1 MSRQDGRVTDPRFSS
16 VHNDPRFVRPKK
28 QDRKVGIDKRFSQML
43 SDKDFSTTAKVDRYG
58 RKTSNK
64 KGAKEIERLYEM
76 EKSEDSSD
84 EEDAESDKSTVET
97 KKPSTVAKE
106 DFTAFDEESGEDEE
120 HSSGDEESDE
130 GQEPAKY
137 DPARGEGNV
146 SSSEEEDDEL
156 PDDAPIDDR
165 DLVDPEPD
173 RENIP
178 RGDVTSRFAIVNLD
192 WDNLHAEDLFVAMN
206 SFKSALGSVKR
217 VSVFPSEFG
226 RERMAKE
233 DVDGPPRNIF
243 GNDDEDEDDKP
254 INAKTII
261 KESLGE
267 EFDMAKLR
275 QYQLDRLR
283 YYYAIVECDSPA
295 TAKHIYDN
303 CDGAEYEASANFFD
317 LRFIPDGEEFNDDP
331 RETCSSL
338 PEQYEPNDFVTDA
351 LQHSKVKL
359 TWDDD
364 DPKKAQFAK
373 KAFSKAEIDDMELKA
388 YLASSDSEDGDDAA
402 TLKSK
407 WKALLKA
414 GDEEDSDEDV
424 RPSGDMEITF
434 AAGLSGAAADK
445 DEVDPEN
452 ETTIDKYKRKDQER
466 KQRRKEKKGIVD
478 DSETKVDLG
487 FDDPFFSEAPSK
499 SKKKDKKPDVDHEK
513 EAREKAELDLLMMDD
528 KDTDGRD
535 HFDMKNILRSEKQAG
550 KKKHRHAKKEA
561 PREGLQDD
569 FELDTKDP
577 RFAAAFDNENHHF
590 ALDPTNP
597 QFKKTKAMSKVLEER
612 RKQSKRSDE
621 IVEQGDGK
629 DRRRKRKAEGVDDL
643 VRSVKA
649 KSKKSKA

>member
-1 MSRQDGRVTDPRFSS
+1 MTDPRFSS

-28 QDRKVGIDKRFSQML
+28 RDRKVGIDKRFSQML
-43 SDKDFSTTAKVDRYG
+43 SDKDFSSTAKVDRYG
-58 RKTSNK
+58 RKLDGK
-64 KGAKEIERLYEM
+64 KGIKEIDNLYELENSGDSASSSEE
-76 EKSEDSSD
+76 EKQTKAVDLPDFTSFGDEAAADDVDGSEDEDSD
-84 EEDAESDKSTVET
+84 IA
-97 KKPSTVAKE
+97 
-106 DFTAFDEESGEDEE
+106 
-120 HSSGDEESDE
+120 DE
-130 GQEPAKY
+130 GVRKF

-146 SSSEEEDDEL
+146 SSSDDEDEL
-156 PDDAPIDDR
+156 EADAPIDGR
-165 DLVDPEPD
+165 DLIDPEPD

-178 RGDVTSRFAIVNLD
+178 QGEVTSRFAIVNLD
-192 WDNLHAEDLFVAMN
+192 WDNLNAEDLFVTMN
-206 SFKSALGSVKR
+206 SFKSAIGSVNK
-217 VSVFPSEFG
+217 VSIFPSEFG
-226 RERMAKE
+226 KERMARE
-233 DVDGPPRNIF
+233 DTSGPPKHIF
-243 GNDDEDEDDKP
+243 GDENEIDDDRP

-317 LRFIPDGEEFNDDP
+317 LRFVPETEDFTEEP
-331 RETCSSL
+331 REVCSSL
-338 PEQYEPNDFVTDA
+338 PELYEPNEFVTDA

-364 DPKKAQFAK
+364 DPKKAHFAK

-388 YLASSDSEDGDDAA
+388 YLASSDSEDGEDAS

-414 GDEEDSDEDV
+414 GDEDSDEDV
-424 RPSGDMEITF
+424 KPNGDMEITF
-434 AAGLSGAAADK
+434 AAGLSAKVSKSD

-452 ETTIDKYKRKDQER
+452 ETTIEKYKRKDAEKRER
-466 KQRRKEKKGIVD
+466 KRANKGIVD
-478 DSETKVDLG
+478 GAEAKVDLG
-487 FDDPFFSEAPSK
+487 FDDPFFNETSSK
-499 SKKKDKKPDVDHEK
+499 SKKKDKKPEIDQEK
-513 EAREKAELDLLMMDD
+513 EAKEKAELDLLVMDD

-550 KKKHRHAKKEA
+550 KKRHRRAKKEE

-569 FELDTKDP
+569 FEIDVKDP
-577 RFAAAFDNENHHF
+577 RFSAAFDNENHHF
-590 ALDPTNP
+590 ALDPTNS
-597 QFKKTKAMSKVLEER
+597 QFKKTKAMSKVLEAR
-612 RKQSKRSDE
+612 RSKS
-621 IVEQGDGK
+621 QK
-629 DRRRKRKAEGVDDL
+629 ANDRIENNAGTNKPSKRKADGVDEL

-649 KSKKSKA
+649 KSKK